1 MSISKYLFIFLLF
14 SFSSHAFNNQQDKF
28 EKTPREICQIGQD
41 FMLKWSARDRI
52 DNSNDWTEWRIR
64 EIKLAKGDFIYIYKK
79 KNGLY
84 NYVTS
89 DLDKSFP
96 IKNNDGDKIEG
107 GFLYE
112 DIKIDDVIV
121 DCKKIKTK
129 IELIKYETYDVFL
142 QDDLF
147 NGFSDN
153 KEIAGEGILEFP
165 TQSECRK
172 INNFPLMFLIYHS
185 GGKILTAYK
194 NILHEMC
201 VATFEPKIFEA
212 RGHDANFYDTSKD
225 IAWTTEHAGALDALK
240 SLDVVSKNKKVDSSK
255 IGIMGWSWGA
265 AVAIETQNKFNIDI
279 IKPKNEFAFH
289 FALYPICYHY
299 ENSKATNAP
308 LFILMGDKDY
318 LPHELCEEYISDL
331 N

>member
-96 IKNNDGDKIEG
+96 IKNNDGDKIESS
-107 GFLYE
+107 FLYE

-121 DCKKIKTK
+121 YFKKIK
-129 IELIKYETYDVFL
+129 
-142 QDDLF
+142 
-147 NGFSDN
+147 
-153 KEIAGEGILEFP
+153 
-165 TQSECRK
+165 
-172 INNFPLMFLIYHS
+172 
-185 GGKILTAYK
+185 
-194 NILHEMC
+194 
-201 VATFEPKIFEA
+201 
-212 RGHDANFYDTSKD
+212 
-225 IAWTTEHAGALDALK
+225 
-240 SLDVVSKNKKVDSSK
+240 
-255 IGIMGWSWGA
+255 
-265 AVAIETQNKFNIDI
+265 
-279 IKPKNEFAFH
+279 
-289 FALYPICYHY
+289 
-299 ENSKATNAP
+299 
-308 LFILMGDKDY
+308 
-318 LPHELCEEYISDL
+318 
-331 N
+331 